1 MRRPK
6 VRRNI
11 PFWWPFGGR
20 WLRRVRTRD
29 KVLYLTFDDGPI
41 PEVTPWVLDTL
52 RTYGAKATFFCIGR
66 NIERNPDVFQRLI
79 AEGHRVGNHTLDHLS
94 GWDTSLFEYLR
105 NTMHCQQLTRTGI
118 FRPPYG
124 RITLAQARA
133 LARRFQLVFWDVLS
147 EDFDANLSAHRCLRN
162 VLAKARSGSI
172 IVFHDSL
179 LAEDRV
185 RYALPRTLE
194 HFARKG
200 YRFDPLP
207 GGTTI

>member
-1 MRRPK
+1 
-6 VRRNI
+6 
-11 PFWWPFGGR
+11 
-20 WLRRVRTRD
+20 LRRVRTSD

-52 RTYGAKATFFCIGR
+52 KEYQAKATFFCIGR
-66 NIERNPDVFQRLI
+66 NIERNPDVFQRLL
-79 AEGHRVGNHTLDHLS
+79 AEGHRVGNHTFDHPS
-94 GWDTSLFEYLR
+94 GWETGLFEYLR
-105 NTMHCQQLTRTGI
+105 NTLHCQQFTRTGL

-124 RITLAQARA
+124 RITLSQARA

-147 EDFDANLSAHRCLRN
+147 EDFDANLSAHKCLRN
-162 VLAKARSGSI
+162 VLAKARPGSI

-194 HFARKG
+194 HFAHKG
-200 YRFDPLP
+200 YRFESLP